1 MKAASKGIERWMHC
15 YGIPREVR
23 SDGGPAYGKEFTE
36 FCRKSGVNH
45 CLSSAY
51 NPQSNGSAEKGVG
64 QIKLL
69 LEKMGRKSVLSQDQ
83 LDMLVF
89 KINSPVTAARGAP
102 WKDSSGETWV
112 HTNLNCSGS
121 RLTTPE

>member
-1 MKAASKGIERWMHC
+1 MHC

-23 SDGGPAYGKEFTE
+23 SDGGPAYGKEFTQ
-36 FCRKSGVNH
+36 FCRKNGVNH

-51 NPQSNGSAEKGVG
+51 NPQSNGSAEKAVG

-69 LEKMGRKSVLSQDQ
+69 LEKIGKKTLMNQDQ

-89 KINSPVTAARGAP
+89 K
-102 WKDSSGETWV
+102 
-112 HTNLNCSGS
+112 
-121 RLTTPE
+121 

>member
-1 MKAASKGIERWMHC
+1 MRDRYSGLLRVFLSPDKTMKAASKGIERWMHC

-51 NPQSNGSAEKGVG
+51 NPPSNGSAEKSVG
-64 QIKLL
+64 
-69 LEKMGRKSVLSQDQ
+69 
-83 LDMLVF
+83 
-89 KINSPVTAARGAP
+89 
-102 WKDSSGETWV
+102 
-112 HTNLNCSGS
+112 
-121 RLTTPE
+121 

>member
-1 MKAASKGIERWMHC
+1 MHC

-36 FCRKSGVNH
+36 FCRKSGVSH

-83 LDMLVF
+83 IDMLVF
-89 KINSPVTAARGAP
+89 NINSHVTTGQGAA
-102 WKDSSGETWV
+102 
-112 HTNLNCSGS
+112 
-121 RLTTPE
+121 